1 MACEHPRAASTASAE
16 RSLVRHGFVSVTA
29 FGANRQCR
37 LMVAVANQQRLALS
51 RQIDVELLT
60 VRVSP
65 VYG

>member
-1 MACEHPRAASTASAE
+1 
-16 RSLVRHGFVSVTA
+16 VRHGFVSVTA